1 MDLEGCEM
9 TKDEALQLALKALG
23 SNRRTHHYCE
33 DTWYSCP
40 KHEDGCANDSEGD
53 ECNCGADKVNAGI
66 DQAITAINEA
76 LETKDEPV
84 SDKLERLL
92 WEFIDLKAMHP
103 NHNPD
108 PRTWPHVFAYAPK
121 PNHLVAWGMEK
132 DGVILDVICPEE
144 HEREEG
150 EYTIP
155 LYTTPQREYEQGFID
170 GMQKQM
176 QSSVDKAVN
185 SMGKREWVGLT
196 DEEKAQFVVAY
207 YPSNWDRKTAVSLMS
222 DYEKYLKERNT

>member
-1 MDLEGCEM
+1 MTDEEIHNIYLHMSGKAEGLVEATGKADFPVLFARAILEYEGM
-9 TKDEALQLALKALG
+9 TKDMQNMASKSTYKEQLK
-23 SNRRTHHYCE
+23 
-33 DTWYSCP
+33 
-40 KHEDGCANDSEGD
+40 
-53 ECNCGADKVNAGI
+53 
-66 DQAITAINEA
+66 
-76 LETKDEPV
+76 TKDEPV

-196 DEEKAQFVVAY
+196 EDEIHECFEECCNLKVVDPKGGVRGSVNIFDVGRAIEA
-207 YPSNWDRKTAVSLMS
+207 K
-222 DYEKYLKERNT
+222 LKEKNFI